1 MQTFPISDYGAVP
14 DGKNLNTLAIQKAID
29 ACHKA
34 GGGVVLCGPGNYL
47 TGTIKLRSNVQL
59 HLENGS
65 RLIGSK
71 DIADYEDCECGFK
84 SDNAPEKTCKSLIAA
99 KDAEN
104 ISITGF
110 GEIHGEGLSF
120 FDTSQSGSFFKKP
133 SIPRPRLLTLY
144 KCSNVRLKSIS
155 FHNSPCWT
163 IWLRKCEEIHISGI
177 RVYGDPQMINNDG
190 IDLDCC
196 RNVVVHSCIFQTADD
211 CIAIRAMQS
220 PFDEPGVCENITV
233 SNCILDSRCQGIR
246 VGCPEDSVIRNLNF
260 NNLVINSAANGIVL
274 ENPKRYFSGKKAQ
287 TASIY
292 NLSFSQVTINC
303 QRAPIMV
310 NVEEGIKLRKLADLS
325 FSDFKI
331 TSGGPCLVEGNPDS
345 IIRGVSFSN
354 IALKTSAEDAI
365 VCRWCE
371 GVKFSNVEV
380 TAIS

>member
-120 FDTSQSGSFFKKP
+120 FDTSQSGSFFKNP
-133 SIPRPRLLTLY
+133 
-144 KCSNVRLKSIS
+144 V
-155 FHNSPCWT
+155 SP
-163 IWLRKCEEIHISGI
+163 G
-177 RVYGDPQMINNDG
+177 
-190 IDLDCC
+190 
-196 RNVVVHSCIFQTADD
+196 
-211 CIAIRAMQS
+211 
-220 PFDEPGVCENITV
+220 
-233 SNCILDSRCQGIR
+233 
-246 VGCPEDSVIRNLNF
+246 
-260 NNLVINSAANGIVL
+260 
-274 ENPKRYFSGKKAQ
+274 
-287 TASIY
+287 
-292 NLSFSQVTINC
+292 
-303 QRAPIMV
+303 
-310 NVEEGIKLRKLADLS
+310 
-325 FSDFKI
+325 
-331 TSGGPCLVEGNPDS
+331 
-345 IIRGVSFSN
+345 RGS
-354 IALKTSAEDAI
+354 
-365 VCRWCE
+365 
-371 GVKFSNVEV
+371 
-380 TAIS
+380 